1 MTYAPRLILRLSCIA
16 AVALL
21 AGCDIPGMGPD
32 PKIAQREADA
42 RAVGGACR
50 HALRGIEDCYSLNPK
65 APKAPVFA
73 GWKDM
78 DQYMRDNKIE
88 GRASVVSQAPAAAV
102 DEAGIDKATE
112 KVVASPPPA
121 RNRGTG
127 GRSL

>member
-1 MTYAPRLILRLSCIA
+1 MRGVGIGVGIDSDRC
-16 AVALL
+16 
-21 AGCDIPGMGPD
+21 
-32 PKIAQREADA
+32 DA

-88 GRASVVSQAPAAAV
+88 GRASVVGQTPVATA

-112 KVVASPPPA
+112 KVMAAPPPA
-121 RNRGTG
+121 RNRGA